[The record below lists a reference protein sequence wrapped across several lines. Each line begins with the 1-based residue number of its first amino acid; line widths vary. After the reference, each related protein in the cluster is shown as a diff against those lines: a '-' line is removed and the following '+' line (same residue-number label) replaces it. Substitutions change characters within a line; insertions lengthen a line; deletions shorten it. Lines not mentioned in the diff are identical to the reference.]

1 MHSKSSDSPKLETDS
16 DTEITFYDMV
26 LFLSK
31 AWKKLLASLL
41 IGASL
46 GLGFG
51 FLIGT
56 YSAEYIFFNRIQNV
70 LQDPISTRQENNAD
84 LGIAPNL
91 NASRFANANPA
102 SSISPKGGT
111 QSGVNTNQQFNANA
125 YALDLA
131 SWKAVQ
137 KSLPNLAAQMISAG
151 SVSED
156 QRAMY
161 KDLADDSWWRKNVV
175 PNFLAISKV
184 DTKDLAG
191 TIKDLEPQNFVLMSL
206 TITETGR
213 TAESALKNAQG
224 AADFLRFGSAF
235 IQVRNVLNSYESE
248 VIGSTAEIQ
257 KQMTST
263 NIEIAFLLERLNQLE
278 DLRKRFPDSSAAG
291 QLLLDPKESGAK
303 YLPLTTQ
310 IIATKQEINQSRE
323 NIERLNRRLIQLG
336 LIEQFLVEAKASA
349 SQTFNGLS
357 LITNLLSIEKKLR
370 TTLPTNSPSSVEI
383 LDQLRAQFLQIQ
395 GRFSGGLEPIP
406 TIKSTGLIKA
416 ILAGS
421 ITGFLLTLFWLLG
434 RQSWLTAKRHI
445 PQGQ

>member
-1 MHSKSSDSPKLETDS
+1 M
-16 DTEITFYDMV
+16 Y
-26 LFLSK
+26 
-31 AWKKLLASLL
+31 L
-41 IGASL
+41 IC
-46 GLGFG
+46 
-51 FLIGT
+51 
-56 YSAEYIFFNRIQNV
+56 
-70 LQDPISTRQENNAD
+70 
-84 LGIAPNL
+84 
-91 NASRFANANPA
+91 
-102 SSISPKGGT
+102 
-111 QSGVNTNQQFNANA
+111 
-125 YALDLA
+125 
-131 SWKAVQ
+131 
-137 KSLPNLAAQMISAG
+137 
-151 SVSED
+151 
-156 QRAMY
+156 
-161 KDLADDSWWRKNVV
+161 
-175 PNFLAISKV
+175 
-184 DTKDLAG
+184 
-191 TIKDLEPQNFVLMSL
+191 
-206 TITETGR
+206 
-213 TAESALKNAQG
+213 
-224 AADFLRFGSAF
+224 
-235 IQVRNVLNSYESE
+235 
-248 VIGSTAEIQ
+248 
-257 KQMTST
+257 
-263 NIEIAFLLERLNQLE
+263 LNQLE